1 MGKRY
6 TKTGDKGKTS
16 LLDGT
21 VVSKHDIRVEAYGTI
36 DELSSFI
43 GMLRG
48 QILEKKH
55 IDSLL
60 LIQEKLFTMGSILAA
75 NNNIDLK
82 KTNLIITND
91 DVVFLEKEIDTMNET
106 LEKLT
111 AFIIP
116 GGHSVVSY
124 SHICRSI
131 TRRAERIVVALNE
144 QSKVDSIII
153 QFLNRLS
160 DYFFTLSRWA
170 EKEYK

>member
-1 MGKRY
+1 MGKIY

-21 VVSKHDIRVEAYGTI
+21 IVSKHDIRVEAYGTV

-48 QILEKKH
+48 QILDKKH
-55 IDSLL
+55 LDSLL
-60 LIQEKLFTMGSILAA
+60 FIQEKLFTMGSILAA
-75 NNNIDLK
+75 NNNIDLEK
-82 KTNLIITND
+82 KNLIITND
-91 DVVFLEKEIDTMNET
+91 DVIFLEKEIDAMDET

-116 GGHSVVSY
+116 GGHPIVSY

-131 TRRAERIVVALNE
+131 TRRAERIVLALNE
-144 QSKVDSIII
+144 QSKVDSFII

>member
-1 MGKRY
+1 MSKVY
-6 TKTGDKGKTS
+6 TKKGDKGKTS
-16 LLDGT
+16 LFDGT
-21 VVSKHDIRVEAYGTI
+21 IVSKHDIRVEAYGTI

-48 QILEKKH
+48 QISDKKH
-55 IDSLL
+55 IESLFF
-60 LIQEKLFTMGSILAA
+60 IQGKLFTIGSILAA

-82 KTNLIITND
+82 KKNLIISTD
-91 DVVFLEKEIDTMNET
+91 DVLFLEKEIDAMDET

-116 GGHSVVSY
+116 GGHPVVSY

-131 TRRAERIVVALNE
+131 TRRAERIVLALNE
-144 QSKVDSIII
+144 QSKVDSILI

-160 DYFFTLSRWA
+160 DYFFILSRWA